1 VPSLGATNSSL
12 KRKQV
17 KLLSH
22 TPFTQNSKQSVSYL
36 LSLKSWPP
44 LVPVDWNH
52 RGKGHA
58 TLDTLQDLV
67 GPLWRMRPCWLL
79 TLTTLGL
86 LNWSENLAW
95 IYISFHQS
103 EGLVLQS
110 SGRRP
115 WNHIKGVHLLVP
127 GIPTGC
133 RAREWGPVTQ
143 WCSAVWSYRGLQ
155 KCCRKNVGPERT
167 KLKPRWLEER
177 KIYYAREPAPRS
189 LQNGASPLA
198 QVCWD
203 LWQLAFHWEVAT
215 HTSKV
220 TTYHTSTSVVEG
232 HQLFLLEWSENAAQ
246 LGEEF
251 LLAFRSFLWV
261 YQLKIKKYFYHNKIT
276 TEDLKQE
283 EKLINGIN
291 TCKQC
296 DLLPKT
302 YRKKYLNTKLLVI
315 IKYKAISSNNKYKAI
330 ISLVIIKYKASIL
343 MENIILNSSDDF
355 K

>member
-103 EGLVLQS
+103 EGLVHGS
-110 SGRRP
+110 TVSFS
-115 WNHIKGVHLLVP
+115 HLEGDP
-127 GIPTGC
+127 GIISRVC
-133 RAREWGPVTQ
+133 
-143 WCSAVWSYRGLQ
+143 
-155 KCCRKNVGPERT
+155 
-167 KLKPRWLEER
+167 
-177 KIYYAREPAPRS
+177 IYWFQGSPQAAEPGS
-189 LQNGASPLA
+189 G
-198 QVCWD
+198 
-203 LWQLAFHWEVAT
+203 
-215 HTSKV
+215 
-220 TTYHTSTSVVEG
+220 
-232 HQLFLLEWSENAAQ
+232 
-246 LGEEF
+246 
-251 LLAFRSFLWV
+251 
-261 YQLKIKKYFYHNKIT
+261 
-276 TEDLKQE
+276 
-283 EKLINGIN
+283 
-291 TCKQC
+291 
-296 DLLPKT
+296 DLLPNGAQQSDPT
-302 YRKKYLNTKLLVI
+302 GASRNVAGRMLDQREQNSNPGGWRKGRFIMLESQHLDL
-315 IKYKAISSNNKYKAI
+315 
-330 ISLVIIKYKASIL
+330 
-343 MENIILNSSDDF
+343 F
-355 K
+355 KMVPAP